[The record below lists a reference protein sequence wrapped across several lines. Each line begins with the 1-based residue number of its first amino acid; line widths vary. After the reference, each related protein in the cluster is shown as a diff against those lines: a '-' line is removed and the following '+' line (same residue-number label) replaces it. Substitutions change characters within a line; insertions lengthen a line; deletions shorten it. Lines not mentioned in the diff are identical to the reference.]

1 MKTGRHHTLQDVFE
15 ARRRRALSLHIPI
28 AASIATAVVPVYAQ
42 ETPQGQLD
50 NIIVTAQR
58 RVEVLQDV
66 PLSIQALS
74 TETLEQLGVS
84 DFDDYV
90 RFLPSVSYQTVG
102 PGFAQVYMRGVAS
115 GGDGNHSG
123 SLPSVGIY
131 LDEQPIT
138 TIQGAL
144 DVHLYDIARVEAL
157 AGPQG
162 TLYGASSQAGTL
174 RIITNKPDPT
184 QFDAGYDLEGSTVS
198 DGGTGY
204 LAEGFVNV
212 PISEKAAI
220 RLVGWKRH
228 DPGYID
234 NVDVARTFPSSGL
247 TVTNSRTKSDYN
259 DVDTIGARAA
269 LRIDLTDN
277 WTITPGLMTQKQEAN
292 GSFGFDSTI
301 GDLQLSHRFPEK
313 SDDRWTQAALAVEG
327 RLSNF
332 DLLYSGSYLKRDVDV
347 DQDYSDY
354 SFWYD
359 DCCGY
364 GAYIYDDDGALID
377 PSQYIEGKDRYKR
390 QTHELRLSS
399 PSENR
404 WRFVAGVFAQ
414 RQEHDIQQRY
424 MTDNLNAALEVTGW
438 PDTVWLTEQ
447 ERIDR
452 DSAVFT
458 EVSFDVTDALTVT
471 GGLRYFEYENSLEG
485 FFGFSD
491 DYSGSGRSGET
502 LCSFMAGDERFD
514 TSSWVPFTNISTAP
528 CSNLDKRVKDN
539 DTIHKLN
546 VAYNIDEDRMVYAT
560 WSRGFRPGGINRN
573 GTLPPYL
580 ADFLTNYE
588 IGWKTTWADNSLR
601 FNGAVFSQEW
611 EDFQFSLLGL
621 NGLTDIKNANQARI
635 NGIEMDVS
643 WLVTDGLTLNG
654 GVAYLDSELTE
665 NYCGFVDEETD
676 QPVTNCPVGS
686 ELALDGPE
694 APTGT
699 QLPVTPRF
707 KGNLTA
713 RYEFPIGSFD
723 AHLQGAAVHVGKR
736 WADLRI
742 EERAILGRMPSYTT
756 YDFSAGM
763 GNGTYNVEV
772 FVNNATD
779 ERAEVTRFSQ
789 CAEAV
794 CGEQTYIVT
803 NLPRHFG
810 VRFGQKF

>member
-1 MKTGRHHTLQDVFE
+1 MTTGRHRTLREVFE
-15 ARRRRALSLHIPI
+15 SRRRRALSLHIPI
-28 AASIATAVVPVYAQ
+28 AVSLATAVAPAYAQ
-42 ETPQGQLD
+42 ETNPGQLD
-50 NIIVTAQR
+50 TIIVTAQR
-58 RVEVLQDV
+58 RAEVLQDV

-90 RFLPSVSYQTVG
+90 RFLPSVSYQTAG

-123 SLPSVGIY
+123 SQPSVGIY

-212 PISEKAAI
+212 PISERAAI

-234 NVDVARTFPSSGL
+234 NVDVARTFPTSGI
-247 TVTNSRTKSDYN
+247 TVTNPRTKNDYN
-259 DVDTIGARAA
+259 DVDTLGARAA
-269 LRIDLTDN
+269 LRIDLNDN

-292 GSFGFDSTI
+292 GAFGFDSTI

-313 SDDRWTQAALAVEG
+313 SDDRWTQAALTVEG
-327 RLSNF
+327 RISNF
-332 DLLYSGSYLKRDVDV
+332 DLLYAGSYLKRDVDV

-359 DCCGY
+359 ECCGY

-377 PSQYIEGKDRYKR
+377 PSQHIIGKDRYKR

-404 WRFVAGVFAQ
+404 LRFVAGVFVQ
-414 RQEHDIQQRY
+414 RQEHGIQQRY

-452 DSAVFT
+452 DSALFS

-471 GGLRYFEYENSLEG
+471 GGLRYFEYENSLVG
-485 FFGFSD
+485 FFGFAD
-491 DYSGSGRSGET
+491 DYSGSGASGET
-502 LCSFMAGDERFD
+502 LCSFMAGDERYD

-528 CSNLDKRVKDN
+528 CTNLDKRVKDS

-560 WSRGFRPGGINRN
+560 WSRGFRPGGLNRN

-588 IGWKTTWADNSLR
+588 LGWKTTWAGNSLR

-643 WLVTDGLTLNG
+643 WLAANGLTLNAG
-654 GVAYLDSELTE
+654 AAYLDSELTD
-665 NYCGFVDEETD
+665 NYCGFVDEGTD

-686 ELALDGPE
+686 ELAPGGPE
-694 APTGT
+694 APSGT
-699 QLPVTPRF
+699 QLPITPKF

-723 AHLQGAAVHVGKR
+723 AHLQGAVVYVGKR

-742 EERAILGRMPSYTT
+742 YERDILGRMPSYTT

-763 GNGTYNVEV
+763 GNGTYNVEL

-779 ERAEVTRFSQ
+779 ERAEIARFSQ
-789 CAEAV
+789 CAEAT

>member
-1 MKTGRHHTLQDVFE
+1 MTTSHRSFQLCASGRRTLFRNVPL
-15 ARRRRALSLHIPI
+15 AAALVTV
-28 AASIATAVVPVYAQ
+28 AAPVLSQ
-42 ETPQGQLD
+42 ETETGGLE

-58 RVEVLQDV
+58 RSENLQEV
-66 PLSIQALS
+66 PLSIQAFG
-74 TETLEQLGVS
+74 TEALEDLGIT

-90 RFLPSVSYQTVG
+90 RFLPSVSYSSFG

-174 RIITNKPDPT
+174 RIITNKPDAT
-184 QFDAGYDLEGSTVS
+184 QFEAAYDLEGSTVS
-198 DGGTGY
+198 DGGSGY
-204 LAEGFVNV
+204 IAEGFVNV
-212 PISEKAAI
+212 PLSESAAI

-234 NVDVARTFPSSGL
+234 NIDVARTFPVSGI
-247 TVTNSRTKSDYN
+247 TVNNTRPKNDYN
-259 DVDTIGARAA
+259 DVDTMGARAA
-269 LRIDLTDN
+269 LKLDLGDT
-277 WTITPGLMTQKQEAN
+277 WTITPTLMGQEQEAN
-292 GSFGFDSTI
+292 GSFGYDSTV
-301 GDLQLSHRFPEK
+301 GDLKLSHRFPET
-313 SDDRWTQAALAVEG
+313 SRDRWTQAALAVEG
-327 RLSNF
+327 KISNF
-332 DLLYSGSYLKRDVDV
+332 DLLYSGSYLKRDVDTQ
-347 DQDYSDY
+347 QDYSDY

-359 DCCGY
+359 ECCGY

-377 PSQYIEGKDRYKR
+377 PSQHIEGKDRYKR
-390 QTHELRLSS
+390 QTHELRISS

-404 WRFVAGVFAQ
+404 FRFVAGVFAQ
-414 RQEHDIQQRY
+414 RQEHDIQQNY
-424 MTDNLNAALEVTGW
+424 IVDDFSSVFTVTGW
-438 PDTVWLTEQ
+438 PGTIWLTEQ

-452 DSAVFT
+452 DSAVFG

-471 GGLRYFEYENSLEG
+471 GGLRYFKSENSLEG
-485 FFGFSD
+485 YFGFSD
-491 DYSGSGRSGET
+491 DFSGSGKSGET
-502 LCSFMAGDERFD
+502 LCSFNAGDERFD
-514 TSSWVPFTNISTAP
+514 TSSWVPFSNIGTAP
-528 CSNLDKRVKDN
+528 CSNLDKRVEEK

-546 VAYNIDEDRMVYAT
+546 VAYNFDADRMIYAT

-573 GTLPPYL
+573 GSLPPYL

-588 IGWKTTWADNSLR
+588 LGWKTMWAGNRIR

-621 NGLTDIKNANQARI
+621 NGLTDIKNANQARL
-635 NGIEMDVS
+635 NGIEMDLS
-643 WLVTDGLTLNG
+643 WLVTDGLTING
-654 GVAYLDSELTE
+654 GAAWMDAELTE

-676 QPVTNCPVGS
+676 QPVTDCPVGS
-686 ELALDGPE
+686 ELAPDGPE
-694 APTGT
+694 SPKGT
-699 QLPVTPRF
+699 QLPVTPKF

-713 RYEFPIGSFD
+713 RYEFPLASFD
-723 AHLQGAAVHVGKR
+723 AHVQSSLIYVGKR

-742 EERAILGRMPSYTT
+742 LERGILGQMPSYTT
-756 YDFSAGM
+756 VDFSTGM
-763 GNGTYNVEV
+763 SNGTYSFEL

-779 ERAEVTRFSQ
+779 ERAEITRFSQ

-803 NLPRHFG
+803 NLPRNFG
-810 VRFGQKF
+810 LRFGQKF

>member
-1 MKTGRHHTLQDVFE
+1 MTTGHHRSLQEVFNS
-15 ARRRRALSLHIPI
+15 RRRGLLLGKVPLAAALLGVS
-28 AASIATAVVPVYAQ
+28 VPTFAQ
-42 ETPQGQLD
+42 QTGAGQLE

-66 PLSIQALS
+66 PVSIQALS

-90 RFLPSVSYQTVG
+90 RFLPSVSYQTAG

-174 RIITNKPDPT
+174 RIITNKPDAT
-184 QFDAGYDLEGSTVS
+184 QFEAGYDLEGVSVS
-198 DGGTGY
+198 DGGNGY
-204 LAEGFVNV
+204 VAEGFVNV
-212 PISEKAAI
+212 PLSERAAI

-234 NVDVARTFPSSGL
+234 NIDVPRTFPVSGI
-247 TVTNSRTKSDYN
+247 TVTNDRVEKDYN
-259 DVDTIGARAA
+259 DVDTMGARAA
-269 LRIDLTDN
+269 LKLDLTDT
-277 WTITPGLMTQKQEAN
+277 WTITPTLMTQEQEAN
-292 GSFGFDSTI
+292 GAFGFDSTI
-301 GDLQLSHRFPEK
+301 GDLKLSHRFPEE
-313 SDDRWTQAALAVEG
+313 SRDRWTQAALTVEG
-327 RLSNF
+327 KISNF
-332 DLLYSGSYLKRDVDV
+332 DLMYSGSYLKRDVDV

-354 SFWYD
+354 AFWYD
-359 DCCGY
+359 VHYSY
-364 GAYIYDDDGALID
+364 GAYVYDDDGALID
-377 PSQYIEGKDRYKR
+377 PSQYIQGKDRYKR
-390 QTHELRLSS
+390 QTHELRIASS
-399 PSENR
+399 SENR
-404 WRFVAGVFAQ
+404 FRFVAGVFAQ

-424 MTDNLNAALEVTGW
+424 LIDDFNAALEVTGW
-438 PDTVWLTEQ
+438 PDTIWLTEQ

-452 DSAVFT
+452 DSAVFG
-458 EVSFDVTDALTVT
+458 EVSFDITDALTVT
-471 GGLRYFEYENSLEG
+471 GGMRYFKYENSLEG

-491 DYSGSGRSGET
+491 DFSGSGRSGET

-514 TSSWVPFTNISTAP
+514 RSSFVPFSNIGTAP
-528 CSNLDKRVKDN
+528 CKNLDKRVEDE
-539 DTIHKLN
+539 DSIHKLN
-546 VAYNIDEDRMVYAT
+546 LAYNFDDDRMIYAT

-588 IGWKTTWADNSLR
+588 LGWKTTWAGNSLR

-635 NGIEMDVS
+635 NGVEADIS
-643 WLVTDGLTLNG
+643 WVMTDALTING
-654 GVAYLDSELTE
+654 GVAFLDSELTK
-665 NYCGFVDEETD
+665 NYCGFVDPVTD
-676 QPVTNCPVGS
+676 QPVTECS
-686 ELALDGPE
+686 DPE
-694 APTGT
+694 SPKGT
-699 QLPVTPRF
+699 QLPVTPKF
-707 KGNLTA
+707 KGNVTA

-723 AHLQGAAVHVGKR
+723 AHLQSALVYVGER
-736 WADLRI
+736 WSDLRI
-742 EERAILGRMPSYTT
+742 AERQILGKMPSYTT
-756 YDFSAGM
+756 VDLTAGM
-763 GNGTYNVEV
+763 SNGTYNFEL

-779 ERAEVTRFSQ
+779 ERAEIARFSQ

-810 VRFGQKF
+810 LRFGQKF